1 MSRPN
6 YRDIARLAGV
16 GTATVER
23 VLNGRGGVRAELVE
37 KVVIAA
43 RELDYPRTL
52 PETHRGLL
60 RIEVLMVRPET
71 TFYRRLSKA
80 FERIAATLDPLVVVH
95 RSFAE
100 EMKPEELASRIIAAG
115 EARAGLILAVPSSP
129 AVSAAVEAVVA
140 RGIPVVHVVTR
151 ASAEKGEF
159 IGIDNG
165 AAGRTAAHF
174 ITRMAH
180 RDGPV
185 IALCHPI
192 YQVHRDRISGFSD
205 YFRDHPGKH
214 RFEWLGFTRDDEY
227 YSAEAL
233 RMALDLYPDMA
244 GLYNYTNR
252 ADVLRLHEAISGTG
266 LRIEGVCFPRNVD
279 DLRHT
284 LELAQEFPVSH
295 IDLQA
300 DIRPRRV
307 EDCLPLLDGWM
318 RLAEEA
324 GVPVFIETHRNRI
337 TSDLPFTLDLLEQRP
352 DLPLLADL
360 SHYLVAREF
369 AFPVEDESQREI
381 QRILHNTQAFHGR
394 IGSCEQIQIEISF
407 AHHRP
412 WVDLFLDWWDYGFRH
427 WRSRAPDNAELV
439 FTCELGPRPYA
450 ITDRGGND
458 STDRWAESLLL
469 KTMAQTL
476 WAQAAGPANT
486 AKTGAHKPC

>member
-1 MSRPN
+1 MQKLLVFQSLWAMERLR
-6 YRDIARLAGV
+6 RDGHEPTLEENIARI
-16 GTATVER
+16 
-23 VLNGRGGVRAELVE
+23 AETGFDG
-37 KVVIAA
+37 I
-43 RELDYPRTL
+43 
-52 PETHRGLL
+52 
-60 RIEVLMVRPET
+60 
-71 TFYRRLSKA
+71 
-80 FERIAATLDPLVVVH
+80 
-95 RSFAE
+95 
-100 EMKPEELASRIIAAG
+100 
-115 EARAGLILAVPSSP
+115 
-129 AVSAAVEAVVA
+129 SA
-140 RGIPVVHVVTR
+140 H
-151 ASAEKGEF
+151 
-159 IGIDNG
+159 
-165 AAGRTAAHF
+165 
-174 ITRMAH
+174 
-180 RDGPV
+180 
-185 IALCHPI
+185 
-192 YQVHRDRISGFSD
+192 
-205 YFRDHPGKH
+205 
-214 RFEWLGFTRDDEY
+214 
-227 YSAEAL
+227 
-233 RMALDLYPDMA
+233 
-244 GLYNYTNR
+244 YTNR

-266 LRIEGVCFPRNVD
+266 LRIEGVCFPRHVD

-284 LELAQEFPVSH
+284 LELAKEFPVSH

-369 AFPVEDESQREI
+369 AFTEEDESQRQI
-381 QRILHNTQAFHGR
+381 QRILHNAQAFHGR

-427 WRSRAPDNAELV
+427 WRSRAPDNAELI

-450 ITDRGGND
+450 ITDRDGND

-469 KTMAQTL
+469 KTMAQAL
-476 WAQAAGPANT
+476 WAQAARPANT